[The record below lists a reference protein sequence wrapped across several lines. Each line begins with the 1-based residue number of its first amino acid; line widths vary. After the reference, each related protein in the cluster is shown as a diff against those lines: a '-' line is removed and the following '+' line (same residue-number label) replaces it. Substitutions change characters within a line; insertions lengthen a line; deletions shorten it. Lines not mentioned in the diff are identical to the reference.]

1 MLQVEI
7 AKAAFVFW
15 KYSNLRE
22 KHNKLTEELLELRQ
36 KNTETPSYQITS
48 EVDED
53 DDYSNSYGSKRQR
66 KHASQ
71 FLLAHS

>member
-7 AKAAFVFW
+7 AKAAYVFW

-22 KHNKLTEELLELRQ
+22 KHKKLTEELLELRQ

-53 DDYSNSYGSKRQR
+53 DDYSNSCGSKRQR

-71 FLLAHS
+71 FLLAYS